1 MTSVPFKTPSKCPR
15 NGPRAIGVIES
26 PSASSW
32 VNEWCGCNT
41 ADSRERPAPNSTMR
55 VSNHERQLDHRISVH
70 CGFRCLF
77 GSRIL
82 ATQPITEMD
91 QMGSRNRLAA
101 LRDDCGCG
109 WHMQGPRSRCPAMST
124 RRVGRP
130 YQFSRLSGLSVSSS
144 SLQFLRSERPVLA
157 ALHGSIISRGA
168 TQDVGNI
175 VQERGFFTQAHFAG
189 SYLNV

>member
-1 MTSVPFKTPSKCPR
+1 MALRRGLHFLR
-15 NGPRAIGVIES
+15 
-26 PSASSW
+26 
-32 VNEWCGCNT
+32 
-41 ADSRERPAPNSTMR
+41 
-55 VSNHERQLDHRISVH
+55 
-70 CGFRCLF
+70 

-82 ATQPITEMD
+82 ATQSITEMD

-101 LRDDCGCG
+101 LRDDCGFG
-109 WHMQGPRSRCPAMST
+109 WRLPVYRLRYPAMRI